1 MTGWITGR
9 LRGEVRLRVRCPFP
23 ERFLNLCAQR
33 KLRFRE
39 VERLGPEELRCTMPR
54 RDYALL
60 KTALGDFPCELRA
73 ESRRGAPYFLRRFRR
88 RYALVVG
95 LCACAMALF
104 LSSFFI
110 WDFTI
115 EGNRTVSDEE
125 ILRSLQRNGVK
136 LGTFGFGFRSEELRN
151 HVLLEIPELSWIA
164 VNVSGCQAQVQVR
177 ERVPAPEIAD
187 RRTPSNLVA
196 RRAGVVR
203 SVEAL
208 WGEKLVLPGMTV
220 EEGQILI
227 SGLEDTEHFGA
238 RLSAS
243 LGHVRARTWYTLSL
257 RLPLQTQRKV
267 SSGRETVR
275 RALIFGAH
283 RVKLYPGS
291 SIPAEECDTIR
302 ETRALRLFG
311 VRLPVTLERET
322 LRPYAREAAS
332 PTEEALRARGEAI
345 LREYLADILGEDGE
359 IRSAL
364 CTLREEGESVLVTLS
379 AECEEEIG
387 ERVPILTEP

>member
-1 MTGWITGR
+1 M
-9 LRGEVRLRVRCPFP
+9 
-23 ERFLNLCAQR
+23 
-33 KLRFRE
+33 
-39 VERLGPEELRCTMPR
+39 
-54 RDYALL
+54 
-60 KTALGDFPCELRA
+60 
-73 ESRRGAPYFLRRFRR
+73 
-88 RYALVVG
+88 
-95 LCACAMALF
+95 
-104 LSSFFI
+104 
-110 WDFTI
+110 
-115 EGNRTVSDEE
+115 
-125 ILRSLQRNGVK
+125 
-136 LGTFGFGFRSEELRN
+136 
-151 HVLLEIPELSWIA
+151 
-164 VNVSGCQAQVQVR
+164 
-177 ERVPAPEIAD
+177 
-187 RRTPSNLVA
+187 
-196 RRAGVVR
+196 
-203 SVEAL
+203 
-208 WGEKLVLPGMTV
+208 LPGMTV

-243 LGHVRARTWYTLSL
+243 LGSVRARTWYTLSL
-257 RLPLQTQRKV
+257 RLPLQSRRKV
-267 SSGRETVR
+267 PCGRETIR

>member
-1 MTGWITGR
+1 MLRWMSRR
-9 LRGEVRLRVRCPFP
+9 LQGEVRLRVRCPFP

-33 KLRFRE
+33 KLRFWD
-39 VERLGPEELRCTMPR
+39 VERLGEEELRCTMPR

-60 KTALGDFPCELRA
+60 RTALADFPCELHLER
-73 ESRRGAPYFLRRFRR
+73 RRGAPYFLRRFRR

-95 LCACAMALF
+95 LTISAMGLF
-104 LSSFFI
+104 LGSFFI

-125 ILRSLQRNGVK
+125 ILRALQRNGVR
-136 LGTFGFGFRSEELRN
+136 LGTFGFGFRSEDLRN

-164 VNVSGCQAQVQVR
+164 VNVSGCQAHVQVR
-177 ERVPAPEIAD
+177 ERLPEPEIAD

-196 RRAGVVR
+196 RRAGLVR

-243 LGHVRARTWYTLSL
+243 LGSVRARTWYTLSL
-257 RLPLQTQRKV
+257 RLPVTEVRKV
-267 SSGRETVR
+267 PVGREETR
-275 RALIFGAH
+275 CALIFGTH

-291 SIPAEECDTIR
+291 SIPAEECDTIKKYT
-302 ETRALRLFG
+302 ELRLFG
-311 VRLPVTLERET
+311 LRLPVTLERET
-322 LRPYAREAAS
+322 LRPYARQEVSLSAD
-332 PTEEALRARGEAI
+332 ALRRKGEAI
-345 LREYLADILGEDGE
+345 LREYLETILPEDGE
-359 IRSAL
+359 VRSAL
-364 CTLREEGESVLVTLS
+364 CTIREEGGTALVTLQ

-387 ERVPILTEP
+387 QRVPILTEP